1 LSEVVDILSTTEQE
15 KKMPYKLI
23 KHKDGTASVKNAETG
38 QYHSKKTTL
47 AKAKAQIRLL
57 QAIDHGFR
65 LRKK

>member
-1 LSEVVDILSTTEQE
+1 
-15 KKMPYKLI
+15 MPYKLI

-57 QAIDHGFR
+57 QAIEHGFR
-65 LRKK
+65 FRIKK